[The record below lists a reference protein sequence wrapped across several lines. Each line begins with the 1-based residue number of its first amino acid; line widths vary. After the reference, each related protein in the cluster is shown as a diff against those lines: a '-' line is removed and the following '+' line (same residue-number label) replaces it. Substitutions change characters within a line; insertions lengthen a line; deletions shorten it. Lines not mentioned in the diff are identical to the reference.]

1 MNSLPVIKLYGA
13 TGCHK
18 TRYYQLLLEQTGLP
32 YQFLDVEFNE
42 DHAIALRNL
51 YKNGKLNFPT
61 ITIGDKKLRNPYKE
75 ELHQWLNKL
84 IPSRL
89 PIIHDQNNSR
99 FTLNINGELA
109 KIEYQLRDGKMYL
122 THSEV
127 PYNLRGQ
134 GIGKVLVE
142 KTFEQLKTDNLK
154 AIAVCSYIKAI
165 ATRNDK
171 WKSIIA

>member
-1 MNSLPVIKLYGA
+1 MNGLPAIKLYGA

-32 YQFLDVEFNE
+32 YEFLDVESNE
-42 DHAIALRNL
+42 DHAIALRSL
-51 YKNGKLNFPT
+51 YENGKLNFPT

-75 ELHQWLNKL
+75 ELYKWLNKL
-84 IPSRL
+84 IPSRIPL
-89 PIIHDQNNSR
+89 IHDQNNNR

-109 KIEYQLRDGKMYL
+109 KVDYQLRDGKMYL

-127 PYNLRGQ
+127 PYNLRGK
-134 GIGKVLVE
+134 GIGKLLVE
-142 KTFEQLKTDNLK
+142 KTFEHLKTENLK
-154 AIAVCSYIKAI
+154 AIAVCTYIKAI

>member
-1 MNSLPVIKLYGA
+1 MNGLPVIKLYGA

-32 YQFLDVEFNE
+32 YQFLDVASNE

-51 YKNGKLNFPT
+51 YENGKLNFPT

-75 ELHQWLNKL
+75 ELHKWLNKL

-89 PIIHDQNNSR
+89 PIIHDQKNSR

-142 KTFEQLKTDNLK
+142 KTFEQLKTENLK
-154 AIAVCSYIKAI
+154 AIAVCSYIKTI